1 MAAYTAAHRDRLDR
15 EVLAPL
21 VAALTEATDRR

>member
-1 MAAYTAAHRDRLDR
+1 MQRFTAVHKARLDR

-21 VAALTEATDRR
+21 VAALEATIRR